1 MAPQR
6 EWFEKDYYA
15 TLGVS
20 REASAKEVT
29 KAYRKL
35 ARRLHPDANPGDA
48 AAEARFKEVS
58 AAYGV
63 IGDDDKRSEY
73 DEVRAMG
80 PMGGFGGPGGQGGMG
95 GPGGM
100 GGGFDL
106 GDLFGGLF
114 GQGGGMGGRGGQA
127 ARRGT
132 DLETRLT
139 LSFEEA
145 VQGITTTI
153 NLVSDAPCS
162 TCSGSGARPGTSPR
176 TCDAC
181 GGQGVQAENQGPF
194 SFSRPCGQCG
204 GRGRMV
210 DDPCGSCRGAG
221 IEQRPRGIKVRIP
234 AGVEDDQRIRLKG
247 RGEPGRGG
255 PAGDLYVVVAV
266 APHELFER
274 RGADLTLTVPI
285 TYPEAVLGAEVSV
298 PTLDDGPVTLKVPAG
313 TRSGRTFRVKG
324 RGVRTRRRN
333 GDLLV
338 TVEVHVPEA
347 TTDGERS
354 AVEAL
359 AEAMGAAGGALRN
372 GLTGWLTG

>member
-114 GQGGGMGGRGGQA
+114 GQGGDMGGRGGQA

-221 IEQRPRGIKVRIP
+221 IERRPRGIKVRIP

-359 AEAMGAAGGALRN
+359 AEAMGAAGGELRN

>member
-15 TLGVS
+15 ALGVS
-20 REASAKEVT
+20 KEASAKEIT

-35 ARRLHPDANPGDA
+35 ARKLHPDANPDDA

-63 IGDDDKRSEY
+63 VGDDDKRREY
-73 DEVRAMG
+73 DEVRTMG
-80 PMGGFGGPGGQGGMG
+80 PMGGFGGPGGAGGPG
-95 GPGGM
+95 GFSPGGM
-100 GGGFDL
+100 GGHFDL

-114 GQGGGMGGRGGQA
+114 GQGGGMGGRGGRP
-127 ARRGT
+127 ARRGV

-139 LSFEEA
+139 LSFEDA
-145 VQGITTTI
+145 AHGLTTAI
-153 NLVSDAPCS
+153 NLVSDAPCT
-162 TCSGSGARPGTSPR
+162 TCSGSGARPGTRPR
-176 TCDAC
+176 TCKAC

-204 GRGRMV
+204 GRGLMV
-210 DDPCGSCRGAG
+210 DDPCGSCQGAG
-221 IEQRPRGIKVRIP
+221 IERRPRRVEFNIP
-234 AGVEDDQRIRLKG
+234 PGVEDGKRLRIPR
-247 RGEPGRGG
+247 RGGPGHGG
-255 PAGDLYVVVAV
+255 PAGDLFVLVTVS
-266 APHELFER
+266 PHNLFDR
-274 RGADLTLTVPI
+274 RGADLMLTVPI

-324 RGVRTRRRN
+324 RGVQTDLRK

-338 TVEVHVPEA
+338 TVEVFVPES
-347 TTDGERS
+347 TTQGERS
-354 AVEAL
+354 AVESL
-359 AEAMGAAGGALRN
+359 ADAMGAAGGELRN
-372 GLTGWLTG
+372 DLTG

>member
-48 AAEARFKEVS
+48 AAESRFKEVS

-80 PMGGFGGPGGQGGMG
+80 PMGGFGGPGGRGGFG
-95 GPGGM
+95 EPGGM
-100 GGGFDL
+100 GGGYDL

-145 VQGITTTI
+145 VHGITTTI

-162 TCSGSGARPGTSPR
+162 TCSGSGARPGTNPR

-210 DDPCGSCRGAG
+210 DDPCDSCRGAG
-221 IEQRPRGIKVRIP
+221 IERRPRGIKVRIP

-266 APHELFER
+266 APHEFFER

-359 AEAMGAAGGALRN
+359 AEAMGAAGGELRN
-372 GLTGWLTG
+372 GLTR

>member
-15 TLGVS
+15 ALGVS
-20 REASAKEVT
+20 KEASAKEIT

-35 ARRLHPDANPGDA
+35 ARKLHPDANPDDA

-63 IGDDDKRSEY
+63 VGDDDKRREY

-80 PMGGFGGPGGQGGMG
+80 PMGGFGGPGGFS
-95 GPGGM
+95 PGGM
-100 GGGFDL
+100 GGQFDL

-114 GQGGGMGGRGGQA
+114 GQGGGMGGRGGHA
-127 ARRGT
+127 ARRGV
-132 DLETRLT
+132 DLETRLA
-139 LSFEEA
+139 LSFEDA
-145 VQGITTTI
+145 AHGITTSI
-153 NLVSDAPCS
+153 NLVSDVPCM
-162 TCSGSGARPGTSPR
+162 TCSGSGARPGTRPR
-176 TCDAC
+176 TCEAC

-221 IEQRPRGIKVRIP
+221 VVRRPRSVKVRIP

-247 RGEPGRGG
+247 RGEPGQGG

-266 APHELFER
+266 AQHDLFER
-274 RGADLTLTVPI
+274 RGVNLTLTVPI

-298 PTLDDGPVTLKVPAG
+298 PTLDDEPVTLKVPAG
-313 TRSGRTFRVKG
+313 TRSGRTFRVRG
-324 RGVRTRRRN
+324 RGVRTKRLK

-338 TVEVHVPEA
+338 TVEVFVPES
-347 TTDGERS
+347 TTQGERS

-359 AEAMGAAGGALRN
+359 ADAMGAAGGELRSD
-372 GLTGWLTG
+372 LTG